1 MIFSGHYVH
10 RAPLLV
16 RVIEHDQAAAKA
28 PVLQVTCTQN
38 TRVPLSGTGRLP
50 ARPGSSGRSA
60 AGHRRPGR
68 DDPGQYGGLLRRA
81 GGGLLE
87 RRCICLFAK
96 DARTSN
102 VPMVVVAGAMRA
114 QAVPQGFSDARVFRR
129 GP

>member
-1 MIFSGHYVH
+1 MTPVST
-10 RAPLLV
+10 
-16 RVIEHDQAAAKA
+16 AASCA
-28 PVLQVTCTQN
+28 
-38 TRVPLSGTGRLP
+38 GR
-50 ARPGSSGRSA
+50 
-60 AGHRRPGR
+60 
-68 DDPGQYGGLLRRA
+68 